1 MILERSKALQS
12 ENTSLRVERDRLT
25 DELSAAN
32 KSLATTTRE
41 SERQQTLIAEL
52 EDHVERLQDLTAGT
66 VSRPEA
72 EGRYVHYI
80 TTSGRFNYAIYAVLF
95 GASQKW
101 PLVKL

>member
-72 EGRYVHYI
+72 EGRCVH
-80 TTSGRFNYAIYAVLF
+80 TSLIDLAEDYYNVGLKRSTHL
-95 GASQKW
+95 
-101 PLVKL
+101 

>member
-1 MILERSKALQS
+1 MERSKALQS

-72 EGRYVHYI
+72 EGRHVQYI
-80 TTSGRFNYAIYAVLF
+80 GSLRLCDLLYTRYRL
-95 GASQKW
+95 
-101 PLVKL
+101 